1 MSDTPVAGRR
11 FPLPSRFQ
19 VVITLILLA
28 AVAGVGTV
36 VVVHKSSTNS
46 ATNAGTTRDDFMGL
60 SSAQGAPA
68 PDVVLPDQNGQS
80 VSLSGLEQQG
90 KVIVLEFMDS
100 HCTDICPIVSQ
111 EFVVAHRELGAGA
124 SRVAFVAV
132 NVNPFHLSQADVA
145 SFTDEQ
151 GLNDVPEW
159 HFLTG
164 SVPRLQQAWKEYG
177 VAVQA
182 PNPNVDIIHSDTI
195 YFIDPTGHQ
204 QWVAIP
210 TEDHTASGAAYLPA
224 PQVRQWG
231 VDIASVVNQMLAKG
245 PTA

>member
-1 MSDTPVAGRR
+1 MSDAPLPGRR
-11 FPLPSRFQ
+11 IPLPSRFQ
-19 VVITLILLA
+19 LAMTLILLA

-36 VVVHKSSTNS
+36 VLVHKASTNS
-46 ATNAGTTRDDFMGL
+46 ATTVGTTRDDFMGL

-68 PDVVLPDQNGQS
+68 PDVVMADQNGQS

-111 EFVVAHRELGAGA
+111 EFVVAHRQLGADA
-124 SRVAFVAV
+124 SRVAFVGV

-145 SFTDEQ
+145 GFTDEQ
-151 GLNDVPEW
+151 GLNSVPEW

-164 SVPRLQQAWKEYG
+164 SVSQLQQAWKAYG

-204 QWVAIP
+204 RWIAIP
-210 TEDHTASGAAYLPA
+210 TEDHAASGASYLPV
-224 PQVRQWG
+224 PQMRQWG
-231 VDIASVVNQMLAKG
+231 VDIASVVRQMQGTG
-245 PTA
+245 PTS